1 MLEDYSTI
9 RKRLLE
15 LPARLDPSLES
26 DVLFNNGT
34 GKRISGDQLSL
45 YVMEKQNPKNVKD
58 VKIVQIRHPSTY
70 LMSGVRIIDTPGV
83 ASVHDHNTETTYSY
97 LPQADAAIFMVSV
110 DPPISAAEYHF
121 LNDLK
126 GFAAR
131 LFFVQNKID
140 MVNAAESVE
149 SLEFTRRVIED
160 QIGIKDV
167 NIFPLSAKNAL
178 EGKLRGDLGMIED
191 SGLPAFERMMG
202 DFLVEEKGKVLLDSA
217 TNKIRNIMARES
229 FSAKLM
235 QKSLK
240 DPLKDLE
247 HKIAGFADAE
257 AEIAQERRDSGH
269 LVRAEAN
276 ALTTEVLIPDL
287 EALKR
292 EKTLALV
299 KSVGEHYNALG
310 RMSNRELAYEF
321 NRFVHQ
327 QIHEIFDDF
336 LPREER
342 ALREKLE
349 VILARLVSRT
359 NKIITRLVTISSSI
373 FEIDV
378 MPFVIDESLA
388 RESGFQFKIDED
400 VKVSLEYIS
409 ESATFMLPGILA
421 HKIILKGA
429 RTRMED
435 QVERHC
441 GRLRHD
447 FMERIEETVENF
459 QRQLDDTVET
469 TLEGIRRALDAG
481 RQAHE
486 RSEYGVSREEARL
499 ADRLAVFESALQE
512 LDGLKYNPSILPR
525 ARRNS

>member
-160 QIGIKDV
+160 QIGVKDV

-178 EGKLRGDLGMIED
+178 EGRLRGDPGMI
-191 SGLPAFERMMG
+191 
-202 DFLVEEKGKVLLDSA
+202 K
-217 TNKIRNIMARES
+217 
-229 FSAKLM
+229 
-235 QKSLK
+235 
-240 DPLKDLE
+240 
-247 HKIAGFADAE
+247 
-257 AEIAQERRDSGH
+257 DSGH

-287 EALKR
+287 DALKR
-292 EKTLALV
+292 EKALALV
-299 KSVGEHYNALG
+299 KSVGEHYNTLG
-310 RMSNRELAYEF
+310 WMSNRELAGRF
-321 NRFVHQ
+321 NQFVHQ
-327 QIHEIFDDF
+327 QIHEIFGEF
-336 LPREER
+336 LPRKER

-349 VILARLVSRT
+349 VIPARLVSRT
-359 NKIITRLVTISSSI
+359 NKIITRLVTLSSSV
-373 FEIDV
+373 FELDV

-388 RESGFQFKIDED
+388 REPGFQFKIDED

-435 QVERHC
+435 PVERHC

-459 QRQLDDTVET
+459 QRQLDDIVET

-486 RSEYGVSREEARL
+486 RSECVVSREEARL
-499 ADRLAVFESALQE
+499 ADRLAVFENVLQA
-512 LDGLKYNPSILPR
+512 LDGLKYDPLTLPR
-525 ARRNS
+525 ARRN